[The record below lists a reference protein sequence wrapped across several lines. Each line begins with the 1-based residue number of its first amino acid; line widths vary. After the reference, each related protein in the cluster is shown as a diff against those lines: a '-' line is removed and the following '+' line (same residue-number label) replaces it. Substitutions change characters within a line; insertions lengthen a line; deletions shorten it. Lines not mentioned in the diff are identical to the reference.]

1 MPVAG
6 LAKALTE
13 MLYGSIIFLGR
24 LVRVE
29 LPFHPQHFS
38 GARDEQKCFGRH
50 PVIALVVI
58 GWDTA
63 LISKSDDPFSPITIL
78 ECERLIDGARSV
90 PSTAGEP
97 KETARVDRLRSSIL
111 NEPANLG
118 DKRITPHDLCL
129 HQSFLFKSKPS
140 VPTH

>member
-29 LPFHPQHFS
+29 LPFHPQPFS
-38 GARDEQKCFGRH
+38 GARDEKKCFGRH

-58 GWDTA
+58 GGDTA
-63 LISKSDDPFSPITIL
+63 LISKRHDPFSPITIL

-90 PSTAGEP
+90 PSTEGET
-97 KETARVDRLRSSIL
+97 KETARVDRFRGSIL
-111 NEPANLG
+111 NEAVNLG
-118 DKRITPHDLCL
+118 DKRTSSDHLWL
-129 HQSFLFKSKPS
+129 HKCFR
-140 VPTH
+140 

>member
-78 ECERLIDGARSV
+78 ECERLIDGARRL
-90 PSTAGEP
+90 PSTEGET
-97 KETARVDRLRSSIL
+97 KKTAPLDRFRGSIL
-111 NEPANLG
+111 NEAVSVG
-118 DKRITPHDLCL
+118 AKI
-129 HQSFLFKSKPS
+129 PS
-140 VPTH
+140 SDAH